1 MDTKT
6 LDKVITQII
15 ERKLALSTLTYSDK
29 KYDIIE
35 EELHDLEDEFIENY
49 GDYFEEILEK
59 VHEKICPDTDVLLPT
74 AYVAKKYIKKGKNAD
89 GSTDYDVD
97 YKEGVWVDSDKFP
110 GKDTRLVLIPNPTRI
125 VFSVEGKSK
134 EVVWKA
140 E

>member
-1 MDTKT
+1 MDIKE
-6 LDKVITQII
+6 LDKIITQII
-15 ERKLALSTLTYSDK
+15 QRKLALSKLTYNDK

-49 GDYFEEILEK
+49 GDYFEEVLEK

-74 AYVAKKYIKKGKNAD
+74 AYVAKQYLQTGKNPD
-89 GSTDYDVD
+89 GSLAFDVN

-110 GKDTRLVLIPNPTRI
+110 GKDTRLVFIPNPTRL